1 MSPTL
6 ARVRV
11 NPLTCGVALAA
22 TKAAWVAAWTRGR
35 RGATYDVGSLL
46 LEEGEGDSSTTV
58 LAVRSRC

>member
-1 MSPTL
+1 M
-6 ARVRV
+6 
-11 NPLTCGVALAA
+11 AA